1 MYFNYPKG
9 PPTFEAWTVT
19 STNGANNTNKT
30 EAPRFC
36 YDVCNGDCSEEQQC
50 FGMAIK
56 GI

>member
-1 MYFNYPKG
+1 MFSLPQKG

-19 STNGANNTNKT
+19 STNGANNTKT

-50 FGMAIK
+50 FGMAVK